1 MMVKPAVTD
10 LLKIVDNR
18 YSLVIMTA
26 KRARQI
32 AEGEIPMTAV
42 DEKSPVTLAVNEIYE
57 QKVYRIDEEN
67 NQESEQ
73 ESEEQNIEE
82 NIEE

>member
-10 LLKIVDNR
+10 LLKKVDNR

-32 AEGEIPMTAV
+32 AEGETPMTSA
-42 DEKSPVTLAVNEIYE
+42 DEKSPVTLAVNEINE
-57 QKVYRIDEEN
+57 DKVYRIDEETDN
-67 NQESEQ
+67 
-73 ESEEQNIEE
+73 EE
-82 NIEE
+82 NEE

>member
-10 LLKIVDNR
+10 LLKKVENS

-32 AEGEIPMTAV
+32 AKGETPMTNA

-57 QKVYRIDEEN
+57 DKVYRVNEEV
-67 NQESEQ
+67 EKV
-73 ESEEQNIEE
+73 EE
-82 NIEE
+82 

>member
-10 LLKIVDNR
+10 LLKKVDNR

-32 AEGEIPMTAV
+32 AEGETPMTNAQ
-42 DEKSPVTLAVNEIYE
+42 EKSPVTLAVNEIYE
-57 QKVYRIDEEN
+57 DKVYRVNGEEN
-67 NQESEQ
+67 TEDVEN
-73 ESEEQNIEE
+73 EE
-82 NIEE
+82 

>member
-10 LLKIVDNR
+10 LLKKVDNQ

-32 AEGEIPMTAV
+32 AQGEEPMTDA
-42 DEKSPVTLAVNEIYE
+42 DEKSPVTLAVNEIFE
-57 QKVYRIDEEN
+57 DKVYRVNEEDTEEIENDEV
-67 NQESEQ
+67 
-73 ESEEQNIEE
+73 EE
-82 NIEE
+82 

>member
-10 LLKIVDNR
+10 LLKKVDNR

-32 AEGEIPMTAV
+32 AAGEIPMTDA

-57 QKVYRIDEEN
+57 EKVYRINDRNDEED
-67 NQESEQ
+67 E
-73 ESEEQNIEE
+73 EE
-82 NIEE
+82 NIKE

>member
-10 LLKIVDNR
+10 LLKKVDNR

-32 AEGEIPMTAV
+32 AEGETPMTKAE
-42 DEKSPVTLAVNEIYE
+42 EKSPVTLAVNEIYE
-57 QKVYRIDEEN
+57 DRVYEVNTEESIDAENEE
-67 NQESEQ
+67 
-73 ESEEQNIEE
+73 
-82 NIEE
+82 

>member
-10 LLKIVDNR
+10 LLKKVDNR
-18 YSLVIMTA
+18 YSLVIMTS

-32 AEGEIPMTAV
+32 AEGETPMTNV

-57 QKVYRIDEEN
+57 GKVYKQENENDETIDVEN
-67 NQESEQ
+67 N
-73 ESEEQNIEE
+73 EE

>member
-10 LLKIVDNR
+10 LLKKVDNR

-32 AEGEIPMTAV
+32 AEGETPMTDV
-42 DEKSPVTLAVNEIYE
+42 DEKSPVTLAVNEIY
-57 QKVYRIDEEN
+57 
-67 NQESEQ
+67 
-73 ESEEQNIEE
+73 
-82 NIEE
+82 

>member
-10 LLKIVDNR
+10 LLKKVDNR

-32 AEGEIPMTAV
+32 AQGETPMT
-42 DEKSPVTLAVNEIYE
+42 DSKEKSPVTLAVNEIYE
-57 QKVYRIDEEN
+57 DKVYRLKDENADETN
-67 NQESEQ
+67 H
-73 ESEEQNIEE
+73 EEAE
-82 NIEE
+82 

>member
-10 LLKIVDNR
+10 LLKKVDNR
-18 YSLVIMTA
+18 YSLVIMTS

-32 AEGEIPMTAV
+32 AEGETPMTNV

-57 QKVYRIDEEN
+57 EKVYRIDDKKDEEN
-67 NQESEQ
+67 
-73 ESEEQNIEE
+73 EEQNDEE

>member
-1 MMVKPAVTD
+1 MMVKPATTD
-10 LLKIVDNR
+10 LLEKVDNS

-32 AEGEIPMTAV
+32 AEGETPMTNV

-57 QKVYRIDEEN
+57 DKVYRVDGE
-67 NQESEQ
+67 
-73 ESEEQNIEE
+73 ESEETENEE
-82 NIEE
+82 VEE

>member
-10 LLKIVDNR
+10 LLKKVDNR

-32 AEGEIPMTAV
+32 AQGETPMTEIE
-42 DEKSPVTLAVNEIYE
+42 EKSPVTLAVNEIYE
-57 QKVYRIDEEN
+57 DKVYQVNNEKDDEETIEEEEN
-67 NQESEQ
+67 NNE
-73 ESEEQNIEE
+73 
-82 NIEE
+82 